1 MIKYAN
7 VIEWNGKMSASVY
20 KRIIVRWKW
29 NMGKPRIFR
38 TIIINNFRGDPAT
51 RYNDEQWISR
61 KKEQNIYI
69 Y

>member
-7 VIEWNGKMSASVY
+7 VIEWNGKMSASVLNVLSWDGNETWENLESFEQSY
-20 KRIIVRWKW
+20 
-29 NMGKPRIFR
+29 
-38 TIIINNFRGDPAT
+38 NNFRGDPAT
-51 RYNDEQWISR
+51 RYNEQWISR